1 MRRRVWLEE
10 MQRHADSTKTR
21 SLRAD
26 AGIHVCVYRVVLVT
40 HAVMLHCSMTTNV
53 DQYPAVAASVP
64 ADQVK
69 PRSEPPLVYLEPN
82 TQDHWIVEPPR
93 DAVGDKDARVFTGH
107 RAQHAALVH
116 AYETFG
122 NVRFIPY

>member
-10 MQRHADSTKTR
+10 MQRHADSTKPAR
-21 SLRAD
+21 CVHV
-26 AGIHVCVYRVVLVT
+26 AGIHICVYRVVLAT
-40 HAVMLHCSMTTNV
+40 HAVMLQCSMMTNI

-64 ADQVK
+64 ADEVK

-93 DAVGDKDARVFTGH
+93 DAVGDKDARVFIGH
-107 RAQHAALVH
+107 CAQHAALVH
-116 AYETFG
+116 AYKTFG
-122 NVRFIPY
+122 SARFIPY